1 MYVSDRAMPT
11 EAETIAAIEDQ
22 LHIPNLDGRHEDSL
36 IGVGSSDDG
45 LATDPDFPPESSS
58 VHPDPHQPPAGAI
71 SAVVWRRVSGTLY
84 YPTRKASRLLKGELH
99 DHWFLGAV
107 AAVATK
113 PDLLLDLIVSDELA
127 AQGLYTFQLY
137 KHGCWREVVVDN
149 FLPCLAG
156 QDRLAFACSANV
168 GELWPSLLEKAYAK
182 PIPVWEG
189 LYCCLLH
196 EHASS
201 GGLWRDLLSWL
212 SSGSVVVAQ
221 ARSKG
226 HTLHSAPT
234 TAPLHVTEET
244 FHEPDGDAISFGVD
258 SLPRYSSSPDR
269 SRSPSSV
276 HHQPHPS
283 PLSRPAP
290 HLNSS
295 SSRPTMHD
303 SSSPSPP
310 PANAGPTAA
319 GPANI
324 CGVLLDL
331 AYPVV
336 EALLLTLPA
345 AAAAADGSSAE
356 VDNGGSSSGGV
367 REVRL
372 LRLQCPWG
380 AGGLWHGAWSQGS
393 PEWERHAGLP
403 HGAALHKAVAN
414 DDSMFWMSYDDFVQV
429 FSRVHVCR
437 LFPPSWHQLTLH
449 CGWQGPSA
457 GGPYYTPA
465 TPTQQRSDAAF
476 HAHPDVHTHLDQDP
490 GANAQPQ
497 TRGVRQSLGE
507 ISMQGQDEGE
517 FAGGG
522 GGGGIQGQQ
531 QQQQQPGMISSTWCC
546 NPQFRLT
553 VRKAAEVTVCVAQRD
568 PQVAARGHTPKRM
581 RARSIGLQVLRVEL
595 DTLGRRWEV
604 TPGSLL
610 LEVPLC
616 NGRELSASFRADPG
630 VAYVLV
636 PYPGK
641 AGEEGA
647 FVLRTFS
654 SSPLEV
660 EQLPGP
666 LSLVLGGHWTGYLA
680 GGCRELGSWGSNPQ
694 YMISS
699 PVRARVNI
707 SVARLDLKYAIIRPA
722 FDPLGCIGLT
732 LAHPETAQDGTL
744 GRRTAIRV
752 PLSEVVAETGFPSMD
767 EAVMQLTLEPGT
779 PYLLVPST
787 NGAGVEAPFEVRL
800 MSASPLELVALPE
813 VKTLVF
819 RGEWTDGCSG
829 GCDINPLWRKNPRY
843 LLRLRTAA
851 KARITLTRLGKPRNG
866 GRLHPVNDMIGFYVL
881 RAANA
886 AGEIKG
892 DARRTVVAE
901 STFVPGWEAAEELDL
916 NGGINYVLLPCTYA
930 AGRIAR
936 YTLAVSCPADFD
948 MTVLS

>member
-182 PIPVWEG
+182 AHGSYYALHGGSLGDALVDLTGGGGPENQARG
-189 LYCCLLH
+189 TGTGCACLL
-196 EHASS
+196 
-201 GGLWRDLLSWL
+201 RRP
-212 SSGSVVVAQ
+212 VA
-221 ARSKG
+221 G
-226 HTLHSAPT
+226 
-234 TAPLHVTEET
+234 
-244 FHEPDGDAISFGVD
+244 
-258 SLPRYSSSPDR
+258 
-269 SRSPSSV
+269 
-276 HHQPHPS
+276 S
-283 PLSRPAP
+283 PLLAERRQHCRRPGTQQGPPAALRPNHRTPAPPRLSPAPPPHLNPSTSRPAV
-290 HLNSS
+290 
-295 SSRPTMHD
+295 RD
-303 SSSPSPP
+303 SSSPAPP
-310 PANAGPTAA
+310 PANLGPTAA

-324 CGVLLDL
+324 CGVLLGL

-336 EALLLTLPA
+336 EALLLALPA
-345 AAAAADGSSAE
+345 AAAAAA
-356 VDNGGSSSGGV
+356 GGAASSGSAKVEGGCSGSGGDKA
-367 REVRL
+367 VRL

-380 AGGLWHGAWSQGS
+380 GGWAVAWGVVSRE
-393 PEWERHAGLP
+393 PR
-403 HGAALHKAVAN
+403 AVAN

-465 TPTQQRSDAAF
+465 AATQQRSDAAF
-476 HAHPDVHTHLDQDP
+476 HARPDVHTHP
-490 GANAQPQ
+490 GRDLCADAQPQ
-497 TRGVRQSLGE
+497 HPGVGRSSGE
-507 ISMQGQDEGE
+507 VGMQGQDGGG
-517 FAGGG
+517 FGGG
-522 GGGGIQGQQ
+522 GGGGGVQNQSQQ
-531 QQQQQPGMISSTWCC
+531 QQQQQPAMLSSTWCC

-568 PQVAARGHTPKRM
+568 PQLAAGGHTPKRM
-581 RARSIGLQVLRVEL
+581 RARAIGLQVLRVQR
-595 DTLGRRWEV
+595 DALGRRWEV

-616 NGRELSASFRADPG
+616 TGRELSASFRADPG

-666 LSLVLGGHWTGYLA
+666 LSLVMGGHWTGFLA
-680 GGCRELGSWGSNPQ
+680 GGCREHGSWGSNPQ

-699 PVRARVNI
+699 PVRAQVNI

-732 LAHPETAQDGTL
+732 LAHPETAPDGTL

-752 PLSEVVAETGFPSMD
+752 PLSEIVAETGFPSMD
-767 EAVMQLTLEPGT
+767 EAVVQLTLEPGT

-813 VKTLVF
+813 VKSLVF
-819 RGEWTDGCSG
+819 RGEWTDGCAG